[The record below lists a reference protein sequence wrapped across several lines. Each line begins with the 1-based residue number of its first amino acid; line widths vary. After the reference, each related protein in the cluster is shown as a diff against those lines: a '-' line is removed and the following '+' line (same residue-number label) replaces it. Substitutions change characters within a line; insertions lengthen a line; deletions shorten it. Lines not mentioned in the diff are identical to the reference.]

1 MIFQC
6 SFCNYITDRKF
17 NLQRHIGKKHN
28 DIDENNDILQNGQK
42 VNPNGQKV
50 NPNGQKVNPNGQKVN
65 PNEQKVNPNN
75 ILCKKCNKVY
85 KTLKHLQNH
94 EKVCNKV
101 DSLTCPRCMISF
113 TKKQAKSRHIKA
125 NKCQARS
132 IIHARTPNVQNI
144 TNNITNNNIQNNF
157 IINNFG
163 SERIDHISH
172 EEIVK
177 MLTSGQNTIPLFI
190 EKKHFDKQFPEN
202 NNIKYTLENKCKIF
216 EDNKWKEKDIGLLSS
231 SLVHDNTEILLLY
244 CDSKDKEVLNTIQ
257 DIDKYENVK
266 NKLFI
271 LYNKTDSEKYNTI
284 ITKIKDLIKNCE
296 LQTIQETQEI

>member
-28 DIDENNDILQNGQK
+28 DIDKNNDILQNGQNDIPK
-42 VNPNGQKV
+42 EQNDIPNRQNDIPKRQ
-50 NPNGQKVNPNGQKVN
+50 NDIPSSKNDIPC
-65 PNEQKVNPNN
+65 EF
-75 ILCKKCNKVY
+75 ICKKCNKLY
-85 KTLKHLQNH
+85 KTLKHLKTH
-94 EKVCNKV
+94 ELKCKKV
-101 DSLTCPRCMISF
+101 DNLTCPKCMISF
-113 TKKQAKSRHIKA
+113 THRNNKNRHIKA
-125 NKCQARS
+125 NKCNARS
-132 IIHARTPNVQNI
+132 IIHARTPNIQNI
-144 TNNITNNNIQNNF
+144 TNNNITNNNNIQNNF

-172 EEIVK
+172 EDIVK
-177 MLTSGQNTIPLFI
+177 MLTSGQNTIPMFI

-271 LYNKTDSEKYNTI
+271 LYNKTDSAKYNTI
-284 ITKIKDLIKNCE
+284 IAKIKDLIKNCE
-296 LQTIQETQEI
+296 LQEIDDI

>member
-17 NLQRHIGKKHN
+17 NLQRHTSKKHQC
-28 DIDENNDILQNGQK
+28 EHQNNELSKTVQNVPPK
-42 VNPNGQKV
+42 VQNVPPNVQNV
-50 NPNGQKVNPNGQKVN
+50 PPNVQNVP
-65 PNEQKVNPNN
+65 PCS
-75 ILCKKCNKVY
+75 LSCSKCNKIY
-85 KTLKHLQNH
+85 KTARHLYNH

-101 DSLTCPRCMISF
+101 DSLTCPRCMTSF
-113 TKKQAKSRHIKA
+113 SNRKHKSRHIKA
-125 NKCQARS
+125 DKCKARS
-132 IIHARTPNVQNI
+132 IIHARTPNIQ
-144 TNNITNNNIQNNF
+144 NITNNNIQNNNYVTNNNTF
-157 IINNFG
+157 VINNFG
-163 SERIDHISH
+163 SERLDYISH

-177 MLTSGQNTIPLFI
+177 ILTSGMNTLPLYI
-190 EKKHFDKQFPEN
+190 KKKHFDKDFPEN
-202 NNIKYTLENKCKIF
+202 RNIKYTLENQCKVF
-216 EDNKWKEKDIGLLSS
+216 EDNNWQNKDLGLLSS

-271 LYNKTDSEKYNTI
+271 LYNKTDSAKYNAI

-296 LQTIQETQEI
+296 LQETQETQEI

>member
-17 NLQRHIGKKHN
+17 NLQRHINKKHD
-28 DIDENNDILQNGQK
+28 DINENNDILQNGQ
-42 VNPNGQKV
+42 NDIPNRQ
-50 NPNGQKVNPNGQKVN
+50 NDIPNL
-65 PNEQKVNPNN
+65 ENN
-75 ILCKKCNKVY
+75 LLYEFICKKCNKLY
-85 KTLKHLQNH
+85 KTLKHLKTH
-94 EKVCNKV
+94 ELKCKKV
-101 DSLTCPRCMISF
+101 DNLTCPKCMISF
-113 TKKQAKSRHIKA
+113 THRNNKNRHIKA

-132 IIHARTPNVQNI
+132 IIHARTPNIQ
-144 TNNITNNNIQNNF
+144 NITNNNIQNNNYVTNNNTF
-157 IINNFG
+157 VINNFG
-163 SERIDHISH
+163 SERSDYISH

-177 MLTSGQNTIPLFI
+177 ILTSGMNTLPLYI
-190 EKKHFDKQFPEN
+190 KKKHFDKDFPEN
-202 NNIKYTLENKCKIF
+202 RNIKYTLENQCKVF
-216 EDNKWKEKDIGLLSS
+216 EDNSWQNKDLGLLSS

-296 LQTIQETQEI
+296 LQETHEI